1 MNNENRIFIQAGGG
15 LVLNEKG
22 EVLFMFRR
30 GKWDLPKG
38 KLDPGETL
46 EACALREVE
55 EETGV
60 DELKLIRFLLV
71 TEHEY
76 EERGSVILKET
87 HWYLMKTNSDQV
99 LVPQKEEDISEL
111 RWIGPANF
119 RIIQRNTYPAILEVL
134 NAGGFSLAISG

>member
-1 MNNENRIFIQAGGG
+1 MQNEHRVLILAAGGM
-15 LVLNEKG
+15 VMNERG

-60 DELKLIRFLLV
+60 KKLELKKFLLV
-71 TEHEY
+71 TEHFY
-76 EERGSVILKET
+76 QERGISILKKS
-87 HWYLMKTNSDQV
+87 HWYLMAARSEEK
-99 LVPQKEEDISEL
+99 LVPQTEEDITEL
-111 RWIGPANF
+111 RWIGAGDIN
-119 RIIQRNTYPAILEVL
+119 IVERNTYPAILDVL
-134 NAGGFSLAISG
+134 KTGGFNMGI

>member
-1 MNNENRIFIQAGGG
+1 MFIQAAGG
-15 LVLNEKG
+15 LVLNERG

-60 DELKLIRFLLV
+60 GELKLRRFLLV

-76 EERGSVILKET
+76 EEKGINILKET
-87 HWYLMKTNSDQV
+87 HWYLMETNGDQR
-99 LVPQKEEDISEL
+99 LIPQAEEDISEL
-111 RWIGPANF
+111 RWIGPSGF
-119 RIIQRNTYPAILEVL
+119 SIIQRNTYPAILDVL
-134 NAGGFSLAISG
+134 RAGGFSLSIGR

>member
-22 EVLFMFRR
+22 EVLFIFRR

-60 DELKLIRFLLV
+60 DELKLIRFLLI

-87 HWYLMKTNSDQV
+87 HWYLMKTNSDQA
-99 LVPQKEEDISEL
+99 LVPQTEEDISEL

-119 RIIQRNTYPAILEVL
+119 RFIQRNTYPTILEVL
-134 NAGGFSLAISG
+134 KAGGFSLAVSG

>member
-1 MNNENRIFIQAGGG
+1 MEEGKNILILAAGGM
-15 LVLNEKG
+15 VINERR

-60 DELKLIRFLLV
+60 KQLELIKFLLV
-71 TEHEY
+71 TEHLY
-76 EERGSVILKET
+76 PERGKSILKKS
-87 HWYLMKTNSDQV
+87 HWYLMISSSNQK
-99 LVPQKEEDISEL
+99 LVPQTEEDISEL
-111 RWIGPANF
+111 RWIGEGD
-119 RIIQRNTYPAILEVL
+119 IHIVERNTYPAILDVL
-134 NAGGFSLAISG
+134 RAGGFSLSA

>member
-1 MNNENRIFIQAGGG
+1 MENANRVLIHAAGGM
-15 LVLNEKG
+15 VRNETG

-60 DELKLIRFLLV
+60 VNLEIKKFLLV
-71 TEHEY
+71 TEHLY
-76 EERGSVILKET
+76 QERGQSILKKS
-87 HWYLMKTNSDQV
+87 HWYLMTCPSEQK
-99 LVPQKEEDISEL
+99 LVPQTEEDITEL
-111 RWIGPANF
+111 RWIGPADIN
-119 RIIQRNTYPAILEVL
+119 IVERNTYPAILDVL
-134 NAGGFSLAISG
+134 KSGGFGLGT